1 MDGRVGD
8 AANHTEYEYYYD
20 YLDPV
25 SFDESELKA
34 NKYSIVIAVWI
45 GLAAFSVFLFLIL
58 LYMSRTDSPEAN
70 FTARRNQLLHLNG
83 NPEATEENPHH
94 CPCPS

>member
-1 MDGRVGD
+1 MDGGMVD
-8 AANHTEYEYYYD
+8 VANGTLYEFYYD

-25 SFDESELKA
+25 SFDENELKA

-58 LYMSRTDSPEAN
+58 LYMSRTDSPGAN
-70 FTARRNQLLHLNG
+70 FTARRNHLARVQETREASG
-83 NPEATEENPHH
+83 ENPEY
-94 CPCPS
+94 CQ

>member
-1 MDGRVGD
+1 MDGRTGD
-8 AANHTEYEYYYD
+8 AANGTLYEFYYD

-58 LYMSRTDSPEAN
+58 LYMSRTDIPRASG
-70 FTARRNQLLHLNG
+70 RR
-83 NPEATEENPHH
+83 
-94 CPCPS
+94 